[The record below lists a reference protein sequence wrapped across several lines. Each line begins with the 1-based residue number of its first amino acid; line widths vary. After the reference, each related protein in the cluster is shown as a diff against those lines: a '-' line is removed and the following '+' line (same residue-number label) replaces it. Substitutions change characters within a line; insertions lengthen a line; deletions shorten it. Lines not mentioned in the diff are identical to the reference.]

1 MLQIGK
7 SQWIR
12 FSLLVFSSSF
22 FYSGFR
28 LQKIF
33 ENSFVKRHTRDLLV
47 LCSELACDL
56 WHERASTFFYYS
68 NLSIKVKNSES
79 LIWLRLSIRDKISF
93 VVGRSGK
100 VVALLLFR
108 NLFIGFR
115 LYVAA
120 AGYNCYDMLAF
131 LFWYDI
137 VIKFPAL

>member
-33 ENSFVKRHTRDLLV
+33 ENSFVKRHTRDFLV

-56 WHERASTFFYYS
+56 WHERTSTFFYYS